1 MPRAHTRLTNSAA
14 TGIVLMALA
23 AGCER
28 SPEGTAGPAA
38 QPVRSVEIVH
48 PERHTVRRSVGV
60 PGELQAFQTTPI
72 HAKIAGYV
80 KDWTVNIGAKVKK
93 GQVLAELW
101 EPEMEV
107 DLLQKRAAAELA
119 VAKHKLAQAA
129 VKVAEAN
136 VAGAEAKLAEVQ
148 AGIPRAEANLTLWQA
163 QYQRVEQLFREKAQ
177 TGSLLDETRHSLRS
191 SDATL
196 KEVQAQVKTAK
207 VALVQSQAAL
217 ESARADVG
225 AAAASIEVA
234 KEDARHAEAL
244 LGYAKIQAP
253 FDSIVTRR
261 NVNIGDLTQPGADRP
276 PLFIVAQSDIVTIRV
291 DVPEAFAV
299 AVNPGDRVEVKLQEI
314 KGKTIEGK
322 VTRTSWAV
330 DTKVRTLRVEIDIPN
345 PGSNLLPGL
354 YAYATVVAEEH
365 KDALTVPTTA
375 IITEKEKTFCVV
387 VVGGK
392 AARRPIEVGLS
403 DGTFAEVVSGLNG
416 AEAVVKANAAS
427 LTDGQAVAVAD
438 PANPPPSGAKP

>member
-1 MPRAHTRLTNSAA
+1 MPRARLHFIDTAA
-14 TGIVLMALA
+14 TGIALMALA

-28 SPEGTAGPAA
+28 SPQDTAGPAK
-38 QPVRSVEIVH
+38 QPVRSVDVVH
-48 PERHTVRRSVGV
+48 PERHTVRRTVGV

-72 HAKIAGYV
+72 HAKIAGYI

-107 DLLQKRAAAELA
+107 DLLQKRAAADLA
-119 VAKHKLAQAA
+119 VAKHKLTGAA

-136 VAGAEAKLAEVQ
+136 VSGAEAKLAEVQ
-148 AGIPRAEANLTLWQA
+148 AGIPRAEANLDLWRA

-196 KEVQAQVKTAK
+196 KEVQAQVRTAK
-207 VALVQSQAAL
+207 VALIQNEAAL
-217 ESARADVG
+217 ESARAEV
-225 AAAASIEVA
+225 AAASASIEVA
-234 KEDARHAEAL
+234 KEDARHAQAL
-244 LGYAKIQAP
+244 FGYAKIVAP
-253 FDSIVTRR
+253 FDGIVIRR
-261 NVNIGDLTQPGADRP
+261 NVNAGDLTQPGADQP
-276 PLFIVAQSDIVTIRV
+276 PLFIVAQSDILTIRV

-299 AVNPGDRVEVKLQEI
+299 AVNPGDRVLVKLKEI
-314 KGKTIEGK
+314 KGKTIEEK

-345 PGSNLLPGL
+345 PDTNLLPGL
-354 YAYATVVAEEH
+354 YVYATVVADEH
-365 KDALTVPTTA
+365 KDVLTVPTTA
-375 IITEKEKTFCVV
+375 IITETEKTFCVV
-387 VVGGK
+387 VVDGK

-403 DGTFAEVVSGLNG
+403 DGTLAEVVSGLNG
-416 AEAVVKANAAS
+416 AEAVVKANASS
-427 LTDGQAVAVAD
+427 LTDDQAVAVAD
-438 PANPPPSGAKP
+438 PANPPPSGGKP